1 MDKIRAKLESK
12 ALPSALLT
20 VFLDAI
26 GVAILIPVYAA
37 LVLPGKFQII
47 PADWTIQQGYI
58 MVGWLT
64 GIYSLMTFL
73 AAPVLG
79 QLSDKYGRKPIL
91 GVSLLGTA
99 LGYALFAVGIITK
112 NIPLLFLSRSIDG
125 ITGGNIAVARAVISD
140 VSAPEHR
147 TRNFGLIGAMF
158 GIGFVL
164 GPYLGG
170 RLSSA
175 GVPFINAF
183 GIHALTTPH
192 WFSPAVPFWFATI
205 VAFLNAMLVFF
216 TLPETLKEKIHAR
229 LRWTQSFRN
238 IRAGLRMPR
247 VKTLLPVNFLFS
259 AGFTFFTTFFGFSM
273 IKRIPGFTPANVADY
288 FSLIGIWIAVFQAIL
303 IPMLAKRFKN
313 YQVLRVSMFG
323 VALSL
328 PAVLWAH
335 TTEQA
340 ILVSPLIPLFV
351 AMTMANSIALLS
363 SVADSRQQGEVMG
376 VNSSFEALAQGIPAV
391 LSGYIASIAVGL
403 PTLVGST
410 LVALAGIMFILTFK
424 AKMVQHKP
432 VMESAELEEEIGEV
446 APIH

>member
-1 MDKIRAKLESK
+1 MDTIRAKLEKK
-12 ALPSALLT
+12 ALPAALFT

-47 PADWTIQQGYI
+47 PAGWTIRDGYV

-64 GIYSLMTFL
+64 GIYSICTFL
-73 AAPVLG
+73 AAPILG

-91 GVSLLGTA
+91 AISLFGTSI
-99 LGYALFAVGIITK
+99 GYALFAIGVLTK
-112 NIPLLFLSRSIDG
+112 NIPLLFASRALDG

-158 GIGFVL
+158 GMGFVL

-175 GVPFINAF
+175 GIPFINAF
-183 GIHALTTPH
+183 GVHALTTPH
-192 WFSPAVPFWFATI
+192 WFSPALPFWFATLL
-205 VAFLNAMLVFF
+205 AFINTLLVLFS
-216 TLPETLKEKIHAR
+216 LPETLKEKIHVK

-238 IRAGLRMPR
+238 IKAGLSMPR
-247 VKTLLPVNFLFS
+247 VKTLLPVNFLFY

-288 FSLIGIWIAVFQAIL
+288 FSLIGIWIAVFQALL
-303 IPMLAKRFKN
+303 IPALAKKFKN

-323 VALSL
+323 VAAVL
-328 PAVLWAH
+328 PVVLWAH
-335 TTEQA
+335 TTTQA

-351 AMTMANSIALLS
+351 ALTMANSIALLS
-363 SVADSRQQGEVMG
+363 SVADPRLQGEVMG

-391 LSGYIASIAVGL
+391 MSGYIASIAVGL
-403 PTLVGST
+403 PTLVGSSLICLGGFLFLYSFKAHMVRAHSANIT
-410 LVALAGIMFILTFK
+410 PMAGAESSMAAGI
-424 AKMVQHKP
+424 
-432 VMESAELEEEIGEV
+432 
-446 APIH
+446 